1 MSGPLVLVFGKWWA
15 ATTKGGVA
23 GAAGAFGLA
32 LLSSACLLLLLGTGS
47 LFGLTAHT
55 WRMINTLAALHIRS
69 ACREDVL
76 PVAEHPHTLV
86 PLRVLNYVCFMIYLT
101 HPCKNV
107 ERAPFRQYVLSA
119 FVCLAAPPSTHS
131 RQISRGRDRLDGA
144 ANHGAP
150 GSQSAAGHAVRRF
163 NRLSP
168 TTRQGESPPTS
179 VIALRR
185 QPVCQF
191 RCATTAFLNH
201 K

>member
-1 MSGPLVLVFGKWWA
+1 MVGGND
-15 ATTKGGVA
+15 GVA

-86 PLRVLNYVCFMIYLT
+86 PLCVLNYVCFMIYLT

-107 ERAPFRQYVLSA
+107 ERASFRQYVLSA
-119 FVCLAAPPSTHS
+119 FVCLAASPRHTRARSAEGEADSTGLLTTGRLAASQQRATQSGVLIDFPP
-131 RQISRGRDRLDGA
+131 RLDRA
-144 ANHGAP
+144 
-150 GSQSAAGHAVRRF
+150 S
-163 NRLSP
+163 LL
-168 TTRQGESPPTS
+168 RQ
-179 VIALRR
+179 V
-185 QPVCQF
+185 
-191 RCATTAFLNH
+191 
-201 K
+201 